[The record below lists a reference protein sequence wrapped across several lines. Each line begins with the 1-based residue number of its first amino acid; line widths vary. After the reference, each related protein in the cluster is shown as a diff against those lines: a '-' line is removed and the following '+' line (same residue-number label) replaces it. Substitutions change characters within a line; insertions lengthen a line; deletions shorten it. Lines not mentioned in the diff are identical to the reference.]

1 MWSFGI
7 VLDEVL
13 VEHDLHLVEGL
24 KPSAAA
30 FGAVCRAR
38 ACRLWQA
45 IKFCK

>member
-1 MWSFGI
+1 MWSFDI

-30 FGAVCRAR
+30 FGAERRAR
-38 ACRLWQA
+38 ECRLWQA
-45 IKFCK
+45 MKFCK